1 MPRVGR
7 KIIDGLI
14 YHVLNRGNEKRLIF
28 ADADDYQEFL
38 DLMARAQE
46 RFPINI
52 LAYCLMPNHFHLVGQ
67 APVAADLAKNMHWLL
82 STHARRFRSKWE
94 GAGHVWQ
101 GRFKSFPVQ
110 SDHHLITLLRY
121 VEGNPVRAGIVASCH
136 EWRWSSVREREGE
149 RKGENSRGLLAPL
162 PVDLPGDWIRFVDQP
177 LHAEERDAIL
187 LGVNK
192 HVPLGDPMWQR
203 QAAGWIEEKEV
214 SRRGRPP
221 TLRE

>member
-67 APVAADLAKNMHWLL
+67 APVAAELAKKMHWLL

-121 VEGNPVRAGIVASCH
+121 VEGNPVRAGLAKSCR
-136 EWRWSSVREREGE
+136 EWPWSSVREREGE
-149 RKGENSRGLLAPL
+149 HNSGLLVPL
-162 PVDLPGDWIRFVDQP
+162 PVDLPCDWVSFVDQP
-177 LHAEERDAIL
+177 LHAAERDAIL